1 MNLDELRQAM
11 ASDATIENEQLKNEI
26 NLLREQLRDS
36 KSDYEVLE
44 RFTNH
49 DCQVLTNRCW
59 VLTGGTMCCFCEL
72 DEFKCPHAWSDE
84 KKIEAAKIMRRELDN
99 AQN

>member
-26 NLLREQLRDS
+26 NLLREQLRVL
-36 KSDYEVLE
+36 KRDYKELKK
-44 RFTNH
+44 FTNH
-49 DCQVLTNRCW
+49 DCQVLANRCW
-59 VLTGGTMCCFCEL
+59 ALTGGTMCCFCEL

-84 KKIEAAKIMRRELDN
+84 EKIKAAKKMRQELS
-99 AQN
+99 

>member
-26 NLLREQLRDS
+26 NLLREQLNKT
-36 KSDYEVLE
+36 KSEYEKFKKYMTNDCRVLA
-44 RFTNH
+44 
-49 DCQVLTNRCW
+49 NRCW
-59 VLTGGTMCCFCEL
+59 TLTGGTTCCFCVL

-84 KKIEAAKIMRRELDN
+84 KKIEAAKIMRREFDN
-99 AQN
+99 AKN